1 MNRETRGNMCK
12 NKVVSKGEPPLTKQ
26 WESAGAPN
34 SSPPPLAPRGRKR
47 PQIRGLAG
55 KCYRCTRRRPADPS
69 RAKAAGS
76 PFPPEMDLGRGCSR
90 LEKPSQEEEMPGA
103 GCGGK
108 VMCEKAPAPKSPG
121 RSQRS
126 RVESPQRAPGVRGQG
141 AGRGA
146 WWRGLQ
152 FFTDEASGGLAS
164 GGGGRGT
171 VPVRRRTPPACW
183 ASGRLRH
190 WLVWAPPRS
199 SCPRPSSSSGRA

>member
-1 MNRETRGNMCK
+1 MGICRSSKLLSPTPRPSGEET
-12 NKVVSKGEPPLTKQ
+12 PPDQGSRRQVLQ
-26 WESAGAPN
+26 MY
-34 SSPPPLAPRGRKR
+34 PPQTHPGPKR
-47 PQIRGLAG
+47 QGP
-55 KCYRCTRRRPADPS
+55 
-69 RAKAAGS
+69 
-76 PFPPEMDLGRGCSR
+76 PFPPELDLGRGCSR

-146 WWRGLQ
+146 WWQGLQ
-152 FFTDEASGGLAS
+152 FFAGEASGGLAS
-164 GGGGRGT
+164 GRGRRGT